1 MVQVYPVFIYLD
13 FLQDAGGTLV
23 IVPKSGGQ
31 GKLLVVVYFGR
42 SVLDVKETSSGQEH
56 GPSYL

>member
-1 MVQVYPVFIYLD
+1 MVQVYPVFIY
-13 FLQDAGGTLV
+13 FNFFQDAGGTL
-23 IVPKSGGQ
+23 IVVPEAGRQ